1 MLTYAV
7 IQILLSA
14 LGSTMRTLYKY
25 HYANLVAQVFM
36 MMFNIIPLD
45 VLQLMG
51 ILTLGAAAVSSI
63 FSWLLAFVR
72 FWRYLFFPTKENFF
86 FFGECIAN
94 FFLITIQAIFFLYQ
108 ANQLSKER
116 KEVAYKHTIYKY
128 AVAILFFHDFYYG
141 ALLFNIGTWYE
152 FFGITQFVVH
162 TLMTFLP
169 DPEDM
174 EDKNLFRL
182 FVGIWTLLLVQHIA
196 TIVFGFTDPALS
208 EAVMYDNTPLRYVV
222 WWLASVYIVIDIIFL
237 LNASVLFEVDVFKF
251 LRPYLEQFLQWWAT
265 TPMNRVVGK
274 YILSESTKRKL
285 K

>member
-1 MLTYAV
+1 MLTYAI
-7 IQILLSA
+7 IQIFFSA
-14 LGSTMRTLYKY
+14 LGSTLRTLYKY

-36 MMFNIIPLD
+36 IMYNIIPLD
-45 VLQLMG
+45 VLQLFSIM
-51 ILTLGAAAVSSI
+51 TLGVAAVSSI

-94 FFLITIQAIFFLYQ
+94 FFLITIQAIFFMYQ
-108 ANQLSKER
+108 ANQLTKE
-116 KEVAYKHTIYKY
+116 KKKVEYKHTIYKY

-162 TLMTFLP
+162 TVMMFLP

-182 FVGIWTLLLVQHIA
+182 FVGIWTVLLVQHVT
-196 TIVFGFTDPALS
+196 TIVFGFTDPALAD
-208 EAVMYDNTPLRYVV
+208 AVMADDTPLRYVV
-222 WWLASVYIVIDIIFL
+222 WWLASIYIVIDTLFL
-237 LNASVLFEVDVFKF
+237 LNASILFNVDVFGPF
-251 LRPYLEQFLQWWAT
+251 RPYLQQFLEWWET
-265 TPMNRVVGK
+265 TPMNRVVEK
-274 YILSESTKRKL
+274 YIL
-285 K
+285 